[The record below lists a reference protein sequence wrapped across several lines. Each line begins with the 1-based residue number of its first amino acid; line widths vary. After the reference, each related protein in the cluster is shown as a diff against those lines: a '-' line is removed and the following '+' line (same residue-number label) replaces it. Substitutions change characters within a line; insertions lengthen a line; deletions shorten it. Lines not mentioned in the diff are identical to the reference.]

1 MVELVFSRVG
11 KITGARIHVFLL
23 EHSRVVR
30 QIRWTFHIFRYVL
43 AGESKYEMKL
53 RDETAVNLFAI
64 CQKSTKSQIL
74 KKKPLNICLM

>member
-43 AGESKYEMKL
+43 AGEPSNS
-53 RDETAVNLFAI
+53 V
-64 CQKSTKSQIL
+64 
-74 KKKPLNICLM
+74 